1 MDHGRVAFF
10 LIVGI
15 ALLLVGMGVWDHRTR
30 RRGHTLRRAA
40 DIRRMELD
48 VRRNVRAADQTWHNP
63 IDPNWSRPDGRDG
76 RG

>member
-1 MDHGRVAFF
+1 VDDAVVAFF

-15 ALLLVGMGVWDHRTR
+15 VVLLVAMGIWDHRTR
-30 RRGHTLRRAA
+30 KHGHTLRRSG

-63 IDPNWSRPDGRDG
+63 IDPDWATPDERRSRP
-76 RG
+76 